1 MKISASVRRW
11 WYINKEN
18 RNLHVNFQDL
28 LGWRAQRV
36 RKEEKMNI
44 VVLAGGTS
52 TEREISI
59 STGSGVCRA
68 LRQKGHKAILVDI
81 FCGVEKVD
89 WEAPFP
95 EEYDVEAAVSY
106 MKSFDG
112 QIQKMEA
119 ERKSFFGPNVL
130 ELCDQSDIV
139 FLGLHGANGED
150 GKVQAVFDLMGIKYT
165 GTGYLSS
172 ALAMDKGITKQM
184 FLMNHVPTPRG
195 TTMEKK
201 TYTSDLKEL
210 GMEFPVV
217 VKTCCGGSSVGV
229 YIVND
234 QAEYEKALKAA
245 FSYEDEVVIEEYIK
259 GREFSVAVV
268 DGKAYPVIEIAPLE
282 GFYDYKNKYQAGST
296 IETCPAEL
304 SPELTAIMQKYA
316 ELGAKALS
324 LEAYC
329 RLDFI
334 MKENGEMYCLEANTL
349 PGMTPTSLIPQEAQ
363 VLGMDYPSLCEEL
376 IRVSLKKYH

>member
-150 GKVQAVFDLMGIKYT
+150 GKVQAAFDLMGIKYT

-201 TYTSDLKEL
+201 TYTADLKEL

-304 SPELTAIMQKYA
+304 SPELTAIMHTA
-316 ELGAKALS
+316 DLTLS
-324 LEAYC
+324 
-329 RLDFI
+329 
-334 MKENGEMYCLEANTL
+334 
-349 PGMTPTSLIPQEAQ
+349 
-363 VLGMDYPSLCEEL
+363 
-376 IRVSLKKYH
+376 